1 MYLHAFPDGTRAE
14 PDRPRK
20 QLSSEGNVRVRNHS
34 CYFQS
39 CSSLAQCSWVLQLI
53 NGVFVW
59 VSSVCLLQF
68 MNNVRLWDFIEE
80 REQQSTLPL
89 PSFDDDITELREL
102 FMQMSGPGNDGPDTP
117 PTADQ

>member
-1 MYLHAFPDGTRAE
+1 
-14 PDRPRK
+14 
-20 QLSSEGNVRVRNHS
+20 
-34 CYFQS
+34 
-39 CSSLAQCSWVLQLI
+39 
-53 NGVFVW
+53 
-59 VSSVCLLQF
+59 